1 MRRAGGAS
9 ADGLYRYLVELDR
22 RPALGRAGI
31 HGVER
36 LVAAAHRFLAL
47 EERDAEALT
56 ALAVDEHQHLR
67 AFEAGRCVAGLD
79 LGPNRA
85 DRVVDVG
92 GIALEC
98 RYACVHVASS
108 CRPGRGE
115 PTRTGAQ
122 GRGMRAGLRLGACGG
137 GRTDRVARCWS
148 PSLRSLVLRVSWS
161 FCSEA
166 MCPRGNWSSWR
177 WPV

>member
-56 ALAVDEHQHLR
+56 ALAVDEHQHLG
-67 AFEAGRCVAGLD
+67 ALEAGRCLAALA

-85 DRVVDVG
+85 DRVVNRESG
-92 GIALEC
+92 
-98 RYACVHVASS
+98 
-108 CRPGRGE
+108 
-115 PTRTGAQ
+115 Q
-122 GRGMRAGLRLGACGG
+122 GLGV
-137 GRTDRVARCWS
+137 T
-148 PSLRSLVLRVSWS
+148 L
-161 FCSEA
+161 FE
-166 MCPRGNWSSWR
+166 
-177 WPV
+177 